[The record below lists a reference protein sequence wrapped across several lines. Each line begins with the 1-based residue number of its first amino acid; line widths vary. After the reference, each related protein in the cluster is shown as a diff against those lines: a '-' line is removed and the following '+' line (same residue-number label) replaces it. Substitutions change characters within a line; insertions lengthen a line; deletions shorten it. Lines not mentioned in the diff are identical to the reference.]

1 MSVKILKTFITN
13 NNNMFK
19 KLLLFLSY
27 ISLSRQFFTT
37 PKFFLPFQNNTTN
50 VTTQYYPSTIL
61 KKRPCEGKSS
71 WSICDD
77 ALTMLKIWATIFVFT
92 FPVISFPYHKE
103 N

>member
-1 MSVKILKTFITN
+1 MC
-13 NNNMFK
+13 K

-27 ISLSRQFFTT
+27 ISLTRQMFMTSRFFS
-37 PKFFLPFQNNTTN
+37 PFQNKTTN

-61 KKRPCEGKSS
+61 KKRLCEGEPS

-77 ALTMLKIWATIFVFT
+77 AITMLKIWATLFVFT
-92 FPVISFPYHKE
+92 FPIISFPYHKD